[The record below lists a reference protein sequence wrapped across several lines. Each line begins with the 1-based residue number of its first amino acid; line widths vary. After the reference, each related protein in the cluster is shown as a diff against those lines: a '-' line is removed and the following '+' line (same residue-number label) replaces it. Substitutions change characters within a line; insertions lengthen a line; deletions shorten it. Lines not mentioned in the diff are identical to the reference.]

1 MKRKMKLNPFYYGEV
16 VTGENFTDRVAEIE
30 RLTTELSGGHNI
42 FLISPRRYGKT
53 SLIINVLELIKNKG
67 LFVFYMDLYKV
78 ASVRELLDAY
88 AKGIVRSCKTSI
100 EKISDFIKELFPSV
114 RPKIILGDD
123 GLPSIE
129 VDIRLKEKELMD
141 SLTEILDV
149 PQKIAK
155 KRKKNFVV
163 VFDEFQEII
172 NFNGERLEKLMRAC
186 FQHHHNVAYLFAGSK
201 RHLLNSMV
209 SDPNR
214 AFYKLGDVM
223 NLQKV
228 APEEMMKFV
237 KKQFSG
243 GPIKIKEKIIGTV
256 LEISEN
262 VPYNVQYLCHHLW
275 NRCLLTKEVKEDDV
289 DAVLANIITEQ
300 AANYIAVWDGLSLHQ
315 RLLLKAVIKSPE
327 QPLFSKNFIFENEL
341 GTPGSI
347 QKSISLLTKKNIID
361 VEGKEIRFNDVFF
374 KEWINKK
381 MI

>member
-1 MKRKMKLNPFYYGEV
+1 MKLNPFYYGEV

-30 RLTTELSGGHNI
+30 RLTTELCGGHNI

-53 SLIINVLELIKNKG
+53 SLIINALELIKIKG

-88 AKGIVRSCKTSI
+88 AKGIVRSCKTSV
-100 EKISDFIKELFPSV
+100 EKISDFIKELFPKV

-123 GLPSIE
+123 GVPSIE
-129 VDIRLKEKELMD
+129 VDISLKEKELMD

-163 VFDEFQEII
+163 VFDEFQEIT
-172 NFNGERLEKLMRAC
+172 NFDGERLEKLMRAC

-237 KKQFSG
+237 KKQFSE

-262 VPYNVQYLCHHLW
+262 VPYNVQYLCHNLW

-315 RLLLKAVIKSPE
+315 RLFLKAVIKSPE

-381 MI
+381 MIW

>member
-1 MKRKMKLNPFYYGEV
+1 MKLNPFYYGEV

-30 RLTTELSGGHNI
+30 RLTTELCGGHNI

-53 SLIINVLELIKNKG
+53 SLIINTLEIIKSKG

-88 AKGIVRSCKTSI
+88 AKGIVRSCKTKV
-100 EKISDFIKELFPSV
+100 EKISDFIQELFPRV
-114 RPKIILGDD
+114 RPKIILVDD
-123 GLPSIE
+123 GVPSIE
-129 VDIRLKEKELMD
+129 VDISLKEKALMD

-163 VFDEFQEII
+163 VFDEFQEIT
-172 NFNGERLEKLMRAC
+172 NFDGERLEKLMRAC

-228 APEEMMKFV
+228 APEEMLKFV
-237 KKQFSG
+237 KKQFSKV
-243 GPIKIKEKIIGTV
+243 PIKIKEKTIGTV

-262 VPYNVQYLCHHLW
+262 VPYNVQYLCHNLW
-275 NRCLLTKEVKEDDV
+275 NRCLLTKEVKEDDI
-289 DAVLANIITEQ
+289 DAVVDNIVTEQ
-300 AANYIAVWDGLSLHQ
+300 AANYIIVWDGLSLHQ
-315 RLLLKAVIKSPE
+315 RLLLKAIIKSPE
-327 QPLFSKNFIFENEL
+327 QPLFSKNFVFENEL

-361 VEGKEIRFNDVFF
+361 VEGREIRFNDVFF

-381 MI
+381 MIW

>member
-1 MKRKMKLNPFYYGEV
+1 MKLNPFYYGEV

-30 RLTTELSGGHNI
+30 RLTTELCGGHNI

-53 SLIINVLELIKNKG
+53 SLIINALELIKIKG

-88 AKGIVRSCKTSI
+88 AKGIVRSCKTRV
-100 EKISDFIKELFPSV
+100 EKISDFIKELFPKV

-163 VFDEFQEII
+163 VFDEFQEIT
-172 NFNGERLEKLMRAC
+172 NFDGERLEKLMRAC

-223 NLQKV
+223 NLQKI
-228 APEEMMKFV
+228 APEEMIKFV
-237 KKQFSG
+237 KKKFSKV
-243 GPIKIKEKIIGTV
+243 PIKIEEKTIGTG

-262 VPYNVQYLCHHLW
+262 VPYNVQYLCHNLW
-275 NRCLLTKEVKEDDV
+275 NRCLLTKEVKEDDI
-289 DAVLANIITEQ
+289 DAVLDNIITEQ
-300 AANYIAVWDGLSLHQ
+300 AANYIIVWDGLSLHQ
-315 RLLLKAVIKSPE
+315 RLLLKAIIKSPE

-361 VEGKEIRFNDVFF
+361 VESREIRFNDVFF
-374 KEWINKK
+374 KEWIKKK
-381 MI
+381 MIG

>member
-1 MKRKMKLNPFYYGEV
+1 MKLNPFYYGEV

-30 RLTTELSGGHNI
+30 RLTTELCGGHNI

-53 SLIINVLELIKNKG
+53 SLIINTLELIKIKG

-88 AKGIVRSCKTSI
+88 AKGIVRSCKTRV
-100 EKISDFIKELFPSV
+100 EKISDFIKELFPKV

-123 GLPSIE
+123 GVPSIE
-129 VDIRLKEKELMD
+129 VDISLKEKELMD

-163 VFDEFQEII
+163 VFDEFQEIT
-172 NFNGERLEKLMRAC
+172 NFDGERLEKLMRAC

-228 APEEMMKFV
+228 APEEMIKFV
-237 KKQFSG
+237 KKQFSKV
-243 GPIKIKEKIIGTV
+243 PIKIKEKTIGTV

-262 VPYNVQYLCHHLW
+262 VPYNVQYLCHNLW
-275 NRCLLTKEVKEDDV
+275 NRCLLTKEVKEDDI
-289 DAVLANIITEQ
+289 DAVLDNIITEQ
-300 AANYIAVWDGLSLHQ
+300 AANYITVWDGLSLHQ
-315 RLLLKAVIKSPE
+315 RLLLKAIIKSPE

-361 VEGKEIRFNDVFF
+361 VEGREIRFNDVFF
-374 KEWINKK
+374 KEWIKKK
-381 MI
+381 MIW

>member
-1 MKRKMKLNPFYYGEV
+1 MKLNPFYYGEV

-30 RLTTELSGGHNI
+30 RLTTELCGGHNI

-53 SLIINVLELIKNKG
+53 SLIINALELIKIKG

-88 AKGIVRSCKTSI
+88 AKGIVRSCKTRV
-100 EKISDFIKELFPSV
+100 EKISDFIKELFPKV

-129 VDIRLKEKELMD
+129 VDIRLKEKELID
-141 SLTEILDV
+141 SLTETLDV
-149 PQKIAK
+149 PQKIAM

-172 NFNGERLEKLMRAC
+172 NFDGERLEKLMRAC

-237 KKQFSG
+237 KKQFSK

-262 VPYNVQYLCHHLW
+262 VPYNVQYLCHNLW

-315 RLLLKAVIKSPE
+315 RLFLKAVIKSPE

-381 MI
+381 MLW

>member
-1 MKRKMKLNPFYYGEV
+1 MKLNPFYYGEV

-30 RLTTELSGGHNI
+30 RLTAELCGGHNI

-53 SLIINVLELIKNKG
+53 SLIINALEVIKTKG
-67 LFVFYMDLYKV
+67 LFVFYMDLYTV

-88 AKGIVRSCKTSI
+88 AKGIVRSCRTSV
-100 EKISDFIKELFPSV
+100 EKISDVIKELFPRV

-129 VDIRLKEKELMD
+129 VDISLKEKELMG
-141 SLTEILDV
+141 SLAEILDV

-155 KRKKNFVV
+155 KRGKNFVV

-172 NFNGERLEKLMRAC
+172 NFDGERLEKLMRAC

-228 APEEMMKFV
+228 APAEMIKFV
-237 KKQFSG
+237 KKQFSK
-243 GPIKIKEKIIGTV
+243 GPIKIKEQIIGTV
-256 LEISEN
+256 LEIGEN

-275 NRCLLTKEVKEDDV
+275 NRCLLTKEVKEDDI
-289 DAVLANIITEQ
+289 DAVLDNIITEQ

-315 RLLLKAVIKSPE
+315 RLFLKAIIKSPE
-327 QPLFSKNFIFENEL
+327 RPLFSKNFIFENEL

-361 VEGKEIRFNDVFF
+361 AAGKEIRFNDVFF

-381 MI
+381 MIW

>member
-1 MKRKMKLNPFYYGEV
+1 MKLNPFYYGEV

-30 RLTTELSGGHNI
+30 RLTTELCGGHNI

-53 SLIINVLELIKNKG
+53 SLIINTLELIKIKG

-88 AKGIVRSCKTSI
+88 AKGIVRSCKTRV
-100 EKISDFIKELFPSV
+100 EKISDFIKELFPKV

-123 GLPSIE
+123 GVPSIE
-129 VDIRLKEKELMD
+129 VDISLKEKELMD

-163 VFDEFQEII
+163 VFDEFQEIT
-172 NFNGERLEKLMRAC
+172 NFDGERLEKLMRAC

-228 APEEMMKFV
+228 APEEMIKFV
-237 KKQFSG
+237 KKQFSKV
-243 GPIKIKEKIIGTV
+243 PIKIEEKTIGTV

-262 VPYNVQYLCHHLW
+262 VPYNVQYLCHNLW
-275 NRCLLTKEVKEDDV
+275 NRCLLTKEVKEDDI
-289 DAVLANIITEQ
+289 DAVLDNIITEQ
-300 AANYIAVWDGLSLHQ
+300 AANYITVWDGLSLHQ
-315 RLLLKAVIKSPE
+315 RLLLKAIIKSPE

-361 VEGKEIRFNDVFF
+361 VESREIRFNDVFF
-374 KEWINKK
+374 KEWIKKK
-381 MI
+381 MIW